1 MKEWVSLSMSFMNII
16 LNIIK
21 ILPIQSRQRCKY
33 FFYKT
38 LIYFIS
44 FLFLISTY
52 IFGSM
57 AFYSFLVPYW
67 GVPLSAFALC
77 LLSLIISF
85 GLIITGVLLKPK
97 KKKPS
102 PQILPLLEKSLD
114 HLPNSQDLVKT
125 LNKASPAILLTV
137 LGVAAVTTCIVLFKK
152 NEK

>member
-1 MKEWVSLSMSFMNII
+1 MKEWVILSMSLMNII
-16 LNIIK
+16 LTIIK
-21 ILPIQSRQRCKY
+21 ILPTQSSQRCKY
-33 FFYKT
+33 FFYKA
-38 LIYFIS
+38 LLYFVS

-52 IFGSM
+52 VFGAM

-77 LLSLIISF
+77 LLSLIISSS
-85 GLIITGVLLKPK
+85 LIITGMLLKPK

-102 PQILPLLEKSLD
+102 PQILPFLEKSLD
-114 HLPNSQDLVKT
+114 HLPNAQDLVKT

-152 NEK
+152 NHK